1 MGDLAKEKM
10 IRGKCGEFL
19 GIMISRHQTYNC
31 ILCFCC
37 CRRDA
42 DSFPGNLDF
51 GKKKVRCVFL
61 TRGEKLVLAAREN
74 MKVVACRPKERRC
87 EVDIACMPVGKE
99 RNELLVASAEIL
111 PSVSVSSCKTEIDVI
126 RRLGGAETN
135 LSIEGIGIVGQG
147 QSGVVFRA
155 RFGNDFVVC
164 KRVLRGSKQ
173 VQEGCDFELR
183 VLKMLSGRVG
193 FPVLLKVVTFKC
205 RPVLGS
211 VRRSLTSQLRRQE
224 INDYQ
229 SLFMSTVVGGK
240 SRFMPLLDVAEV
252 KRLFICLFT
261 ALETLHNL
269 GICHNDVK
277 HGNIV
282 FNGASSEFLLIDF
295 SHSFFISEKKC
306 FGGTHFFAAP
316 ETVLRCKHLLGT
328 KGDIYSAG
336 VMLHGYLYLHCDD
349 ASSRR
354 RRNCVGEHLRDVCG
368 ECFVKLK
375 DSFEKELDGNIDC
388 RAWFERPDC
397 SKYSV
402 SAFALLESCLSLDP
416 LKRCSARDALD
427 SNFLKVSFKEIL
439 LCKEIYFISTGRGGG
454 WER

>member
-1 MGDLAKEKM
+1 MP
-10 IRGKCGEFL
+10 F
-19 GIMISRHQTYNC
+19 
-31 ILCFCC
+31 
-37 CRRDA
+37 
-42 DSFPGNLDF
+42 
-51 GKKKVRCVFL
+51 VFL
-61 TRGEKLVLAAREN
+61 TRGEKQVLAARTTLN
-74 MKVVACRPKERRC
+74 VVDCTVQKKC
-87 EVDIACMPVGKE
+87 EV
-99 RNELLVASAEIL
+99 ELSEMHLGMAMDVLVVVSAEVL
-111 PSVSVSSCKTEIDVI
+111 SSVSVSSCKTEIDLI
-126 RRLGGAETN
+126 RNSGKGN
-135 LSIEGIGIVGQG
+135 MNFSHEGTGLVGQG

-155 RFGNDFVVC
+155 CCGADFVVC
-164 KRVLRGSKQ
+164 KRVMRGSKQ
-173 VQEGCDFELR
+173 VREGSDMELR
-183 VLKMLSGRVG
+183 ILKILSGIVG
-193 FPVLLKVVTFKC
+193 FPVLMKVVNFKC

-252 KRLFICLFT
+252 QTLFRCVFA
-261 ALETLHNL
+261 ALERLHNL

-316 ETVLRCKHLLGT
+316 ETVLRCKHFLGT
-328 KGDIYSAG
+328 KGDVYSAG

-349 ASSRR
+349 ASSRQ
-354 RRNCVGEHLRDVCG
+354 RRNCVGEHLRDVCV
-368 ECFVKLK
+368 ECFVKRGLV
-375 DSFEKELDGNIDC
+375 FEKEVDNAVDRRELF
-388 RAWFERPDC
+388 ARPDD

-402 SAFALLESCLSLDP
+402 SAFALLESCLSIDP
-416 LKRCSARDALD
+416 SKRCSARDALD